1 MPRHIT
7 FMALGMTIGTGLF
20 LGSGRAISL
29 AGPSVL
35 LAYLF
40 SGMMVW
46 LFEDC
51 VNKIV
56 ELVKIQV
63 EEAEEYEDVRRP
75 KVG

>member
-1 MPRHIT
+1 M
-7 FMALGMTIGTGLF
+7 
-20 LGSGRAISL
+20 
-29 AGPSVL
+29 
-35 LAYLF
+35 F
-40 SGMMVW
+40 SNMMVW